1 MQHVRRVALIYDA
14 RSAYD
19 VKVMTGVASYV
30 QQSMKW
36 SVYLEEDALK
46 DQRLPNLRSWKG
58 DGIIADFDHPK
69 VAAAVVQAKLPT
81 VGFGSGYGWYAPASS
96 IPYFFTNNEAIAA
109 FAADHL
115 MQRGFRHFAYCGY
128 ANNPINGW
136 SAERERAFAR
146 KIALRGFDCAVYR
159 GHHGTG
165 QGWALIQQNLGTWL
179 ASLPKPLGLMA
190 ANDNRGRQ
198 VLEACRAHGLRVP
211 EDVAVIGVDN
221 DELLCKLSSPMLSSV
236 EQGARLLG
244 FKAAALLD
252 TIISNKARKLPDIH
266 FVVDPL
272 GIVTRRSTEI
282 LAIDDPK
289 VAEAM
294 AFISLHFSQG
304 IRVSDVA
311 EAVATSRSTLEKRF
325 KTILG
330 YTIRTA
336 IRRFQ
341 LERARHLISD
351 TNTPLKQ
358 IAVDLGFPSVQY
370 MTTLFG
376 KEFVLS
382 PAKYRERHLQA

>member
-1 MQHVRRVALIYDA
+1 MPHIRRIALIYDA
-14 RSAYD
+14 RLAYD

-30 QQSMKW
+30 QQSTKW
-36 SVYLEEDALK
+36 SVYIEEDALK

-81 VGFGSGYGWYAPASS
+81 VGFGSGYGWYAPISS
-96 IPYFFTNNEAIAA
+96 IPYFFTNNDAIAA
-109 FAADHL
+109 LAADHL

-128 ANNPINGW
+128 PKSPINGW
-136 SAERERAFAR
+136 SAERERAFA
-146 KIALRGFDCAVYR
+146 KHIAQRGFDCAVYR
-159 GHHGTG
+159 GHPSTG
-165 QGWALIQQNLGTWL
+165 QGWALLQGGLGAWL

-198 VLEACRAHGLRVP
+198 VLEACRSHGLRVP

-252 TIISNKARKLPDIH
+252 TIINNKARKSGEIH

-272 GIVTRRSTEI
+272 GIVTRKSTEI

-294 AFISLHFSQG
+294 GFISLHFSQG
-304 IRVSDVA
+304 IKVMDVA
-311 EAVATSRSTLEKRF
+311 DAVATSRSNLEKRF

-330 YTIRTA
+330 YTVRTA

-341 LERARHLISD
+341 LERARQLISD
-351 TNTPLKQ
+351 TNMPLKQ
-358 IAVDLGFPSVQY
+358 IAVEVGFPSVQY
-370 MTTLFG
+370 MTTIFG
-376 KEFVLS
+376 NEFTLS
-382 PAKYRERHLQA
+382 PAKYRQRHLHE

>member
-1 MQHVRRVALIYDA
+1 
-14 RSAYD
+14 
-19 VKVMTGVASYV
+19 
-30 QQSMKW
+30 
-36 SVYLEEDALK
+36 
-46 DQRLPNLRSWKG
+46 
-58 DGIIADFDHPK
+58 
-69 VAAAVVQAKLPT
+69 
-81 VGFGSGYGWYAPASS
+81 
-96 IPYFFTNNEAIAA
+96 
-109 FAADHL
+109 

-136 SAERERAFAR
+136 SAERERAFS
-146 KIALRGFDCAVYR
+146 KKVALRGFDCAVYR
-159 GHHGTG
+159 GHHSTG
-165 QGWALIQQNLGTWL
+165 QGWALIQRSLGTWL

-221 DELLCKLSSPMLSSV
+221 DELLCRLSSPMLSSV

-244 FKAAALLD
+244 FKAAELLD
-252 TIISNKARKLPDIH
+252 SIINNKARKLPDIH

-294 AFISLHFSQG
+294 AFISLHFSKG
-304 IRVSDVA
+304 IRVRDVA
-311 EAVATSRSTLEKRF
+311 EAVATSRSSLEKRF

-382 PAKYRERHLQA
+382 PAKYREQHLHA

>member
-1 MQHVRRVALIYDA
+1 M
-14 RSAYD
+14 S
-19 VKVMTGVASYV
+19 GVASYV
-30 QQSMKW
+30 QQSTKW
-36 SVYLEEDALK
+36 SVYIEEDALK

-96 IPYFFTNNEAIAA
+96 IPYFVTTNDAIAA

-128 ANNPINGW
+128 PNNAINGW
-136 SAERERAFAR
+136 SAERERAFAKR
-146 KIALRGFDCAVYR
+146 IALRGFDCAVYR
-159 GHHGTG
+159 GRHRTG
-165 QGWALIQQNLGTWL
+165 KGFALIQQNLGTWL

-198 VLEACRAHGLRVP
+198 VLEACRSHGLRVP

-221 DELLCKLSSPMLSSV
+221 DELLCKLSSPMLTSV
-236 EQGARLLG
+236 EQGARQLG

-252 TIISNKARKLPDIH
+252 TIINNKSRKSPDIH

-272 GIVTRRSTEI
+272 RIVTRRSTEI

-294 AFISLHFSQG
+294 AFISHHFLQG
-304 IRVSDVA
+304 IKVRDVA
-311 EAVATSRSTLEKRF
+311 EAVATSRSSLDTRF

-341 LERARHLISD
+341 LERARELISD
-351 TNTPLKQ
+351 TNIPLKQ

-376 KEFVLS
+376 KEFALS
-382 PAKYRERHLQA
+382 PAIYRQSHLHV